1 MDDSKA
7 ALNIG
12 SSVGGGS
19 SVSMSITNIKK
30 DILGLSTVITNTL
43 QPAIDKMV
51 RSLNSVKIPTLL
63 DSKGNPI
70 SSSNFG
76 GDKVADNGKS
86 GTTNA
91 GSTAGPTTNQVADNG
106 NGNGIFNKVAAGAA
120 SFSQGMAKAQGI
132 SDAVSNLLPSTQTA
146 VMQDFL
152 TNRSAF
158 YGQGGYGGTLGQQ
171 TSAVRSLQNSLAR
184 NGTAL
189 NSMDTTNALAA
200 AQATGLTGAS
210 NFNQVMQ
217 GAASASNFTPGLGVA
232 GATQEIGAS
241 LNAPGTVNMLRT
253 IGINLRGANGSMM
266 TMDQVVDQIW
276 NYLTKYNGGKAP
288 TKQALQSSLIPG
300 NGIYGMLNNLFNGD
314 ATMVQ
319 MVTNMLLAKAQFG
332 GQQLDT
338 ISKSQLIKSGIQTQ
352 TVSDIASQTAA
363 QTQLLTSTASA
374 ASGGYDAATKI
385 NTAATTFESA
395 VKIFAG
401 AAAVNSLVQGI
412 GGGTI
417 GTIAKVIG
425 KILPFIGFADGGPV
439 KEGGPMGQG
448 DLPYVVGEKG
458 PELFIP
464 KSDGTIIP
472 NHLLG
477 KFTGKA
483 GGGDITAY
491 ESNFFKDIGAPNT
504 AANRSTLEQWM
515 RFEKGSN
522 PTQWNNPMN
531 TTLSM
536 SGSMSV
542 NSEGVQK
549 YSNLTQGALA
559 NADTLLNTKG
569 EGYESILAN
578 LRKGDSSSKTWSSIV
593 QSGWVTGKVDP
604 KRTSYGAGGGTSSG
618 VTSGSSS
625 APISTS
631 LNAAASAASSEF
643 GSGAGTINYGGFT
656 IQVNGITDPN
666 KVAAAVK
673 AILQNPAA
681 SIGKN

>member
-1 MDDSKA
+1 
-7 ALNIG
+7 
-12 SSVGGGS
+12 
-19 SVSMSITNIKK
+19 
-30 DILGLSTVITNTL
+30 
-43 QPAIDKMV
+43 
-51 RSLNSVKIPTLL
+51 
-63 DSKGNPI
+63 
-70 SSSNFG
+70 
-76 GDKVADNGKS
+76 
-86 GTTNA
+86 
-91 GSTAGPTTNQVADNG
+91 
-106 NGNGIFNKVAAGAA
+106 
-120 SFSQGMAKAQGI
+120 
-132 SDAVSNLLPSTQTA
+132 
-146 VMQDFL
+146 
-152 TNRSAF
+152 
-158 YGQGGYGGTLGQQ
+158 
-171 TSAVRSLQNSLAR
+171 
-184 NGTAL
+184 
-189 NSMDTTNALAA
+189 
-200 AQATGLTGAS
+200 
-210 NFNQVMQ
+210 
-217 GAASASNFTPGLGVA
+217 
-232 GATQEIGAS
+232 
-241 LNAPGTVNMLRT
+241 
-253 IGINLRGANGSMM
+253 
-266 TMDQVVDQIW
+266 
-276 NYLTKYNGGKAP
+276 
-288 TKQALQSSLIPG
+288 
-300 NGIYGMLNNLFNGD
+300 
-314 ATMVQ
+314 MVQ

-338 ISKSQLIKSGIQTQ
+338 ISKSQLIKAGIQTQ

-483 GGGDITAY
+483 GGGDIAAY
-491 ESNFFKDIGAPNT
+491 ESSFFKDIGAPNT

-515 RFEKGSN
+515 MYEKGSN

-536 SGSMSV
+536 SGSTSV

-549 YSNLTQGALA
+549 YSSLTQGALA

-578 LRKGDSSSKTWSSIV
+578 LRKGDSSSKTWASIV

-618 VTSGSSS
+618 VASGSSS
-625 APISTS
+625 APMPTS

-643 GSGAGTINYGGFT
+643 GSGAGNVNYGGFT
-656 IQVNGITDPN
+656 IQFNGITDTA
-666 KVAAAVK
+666 KIAAAVK
-673 AILQNPAA
+673 NILSNPAA
-681 SIGKN
+681 SIGKK